1 MNARGI
7 VSITVIAAVMLVGCT
22 SDADTAG
29 ELQDIREVLGGSDED
44 APSAEPEAAEPGDEA
59 ASAEAPPEAD
69 DDGELPPP
77 DPEIDVT
84 TVPDDITVKYVQAV
98 IDELERIYA
107 EAVVLMMEEGELTIE
122 ITDRIGE
129 IFAVRQLGVR
139 RTEFT
144 ETAEAGFPGM
154 RPSDEIE
161 TRRRIVQDILDQG
174 DGCLYVETVTSDQ
187 AFFVDAVEPIDVYVL
202 LEAPTVE
209 RPVDINPT
217 PWVYGALG
225 VGEQGEMKAV
235 TPCSE

>member
-84 TVPDDITVKYVQAV
+84 TVPDDITVEYVQAV
-98 IDELERIYA
+98 VDELERILA
-107 EAVVLMMEEGELTIE
+107 EALVLMMEEGELTIE
-122 ITDRIGE
+122 ITDRVGE
-129 IFAVRQLGVR
+129 IFTLEQRDLR
-139 RTEFT
+139 LNELT
-144 ETAEAGFPGM
+144 TASEEGFPGM
-154 RPSDEIE
+154 WPSDEIAPRNRE
-161 TRRRIVQDILDQG
+161 VLGVLDVSE
-174 DGCLYVETVTSDQ
+174 GCIYIEALAFEEGLFPEVTEPAPS
-187 AFFVDAVEPIDVYVL
+187 FAVLRFPD
-202 LEAPTVE
+202 VE
-209 RPVDINPT
+209 RPVEINPT
-217 PWVYGALG
+217 PWVYAALAVGAESELRK
-225 VGEQGEMKAV
+225 ERPCQG
-235 TPCSE
+235 

>member
-1 MNARGI
+1 MSARGI
-7 VSITVIAAVMLVGCT
+7 ASITAIAAVMLAGCT

-29 ELQDIREVLGGSDED
+29 EVQDIREAPGASAEDE
-44 APSAEPEAAEPGDEA
+44 PSAEPEAAEPGDEA

-84 TVPDDITVKYVQAV
+84 TVPDDITVEYVQAV
-98 IDELERIYA
+98 VDELERIYA

-129 IFAVRQLGVR
+129 IFAVRQLDVR

-144 ETAEAGFPGM
+144 ETAEEGFPGM
-154 RPSDEIE
+154 QPPDKIE

-174 DGCLYVETVTSDQ
+174 EGCLYVETVTSDQ
-187 AFFVDAVEPIDVYVL
+187 AFFVDAVEPIEVYVL

-225 VGEQGEMKAV
+225 VGEQSEMKAV